1 MSVDLPNSVKNLVDS
16 TFVRRMLM
24 KCIKHEKTNKIVRT
38 NDEAAELKVASG
50 DWIFIPKQEWK
61 EKVRDSK

>member
-1 MSVDLPNSVKNLVDS
+1 
-16 TFVRRMLM
+16 M
-24 KCIKHEKTNKIVRT
+24 KCIKSTIKDEILRKR
-38 NDEAAELKVASG
+38 DREAAQLVASG